1 MSVGVAPSFSL
12 SNAYQWQDDPYILLV
27 DIMRTQR
34 KLLDIAS
41 REGAFYTD
49 LYALARTE
57 QGVQACVEQASVGG

>member
-1 MSVGVAPSFSL
+1 M
-12 SNAYQWQDDPYILLV
+12 ILYPLT

-49 LYALARTE
+49 FYAWPPANRAFR
-57 QGVQACVEQASVGG
+57 Q